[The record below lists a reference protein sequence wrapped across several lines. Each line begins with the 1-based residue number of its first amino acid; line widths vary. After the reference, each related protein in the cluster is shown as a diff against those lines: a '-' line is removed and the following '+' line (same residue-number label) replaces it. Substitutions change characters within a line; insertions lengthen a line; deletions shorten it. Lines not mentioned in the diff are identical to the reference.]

1 MHYSESCK
9 VRNNMLFYFYKRRI
23 ENCGRKEA
31 VNVTK
36 GTILGKYYNYV
47 CVKLVNSKFL
57 PCQQI

>member
-1 MHYSESCK
+1 
-9 VRNNMLFYFYKRRI
+9 MLFYFYKRRI

-57 PCQQI
+57 PCQQIQL